1 MNWQCHE
8 QGLGELDVGVFTV
21 PMRVR
26 NWQNGFLPREEQ
38 GEDVEC
44 NAVVDSGAIQ
54 TSLPMELIAALKLT
68 EVGRVHARTADGT
81 LHEYRLMGIAEVE
94 VQGRSWQGRVI
105 ELPGGTRPL
114 LGAVT
119 LEEMDWHIS
128 PAEQKLLPTP
138 GSPDMPEI
146 LLLGLRFST

>member
-1 MNWQCHE
+1 M
-8 QGLGELDVGVFTV
+8 FTV

-26 NWQNGFLPREEQ
+26 NWQDGFLPREEQ
-38 GEDVEC
+38 GEDVGC
-44 NAVVDSGAIQ
+44 NAGVDSGAIQ
-54 TSLPMELIAALKLT
+54 TSLPRELIAALKLA
-68 EVGRVHARTADGT
+68 EMGRVHARTADGI
-81 LHEYRLMGIAEVE
+81 LHEYRLMGIAQVE
-94 VQGRSWQGRVI
+94 VQGRTWRGQVT

-128 PAEQKLLPTP
+128 PAEQKLLLTP

-146 LLLGLRFST
+146 LLLGLGHGP